1 MKVYGGKGI
10 VKWARPSIILCLAV
24 LLGLPAGAQRKVVGG
39 AAPHPHAANNAPKNQ
54 NPGAQHP
61 GPKMGDWLREHQH
74 LTPDQQEK
82 LLENDPNFKKL
93 PPERQAEL
101 KERLRKFNSLTPEQ
115 RERALNR
122 MEFMASLT
130 QEQRQQIRQAQQT
143 LQGLPQDRQI
153 MVHKALRHLRQMDP
167 PQRQQVMNEERF
179 KSMFSEQERGIIGQL
194 AAINPPEGEGR
205 PNPQQAPP
213 GQQPK

>member
-1 MKVYGGKGI
+1 MVN
-10 VKWARPSIILCLAV
+10 WAQKSGILCLAL

-39 AAPHPHAANNAPKNQ
+39 AAPHPHTANNPPQ
-54 NPGAQHP
+54 NRNAGAQHP
-61 GPKMGDWLREHQH
+61 GRKMGDWLREHQN

-93 PPERQAEL
+93 SPERQAEL

-122 MEFMASLT
+122 MEFMANLT
-130 QEQRQQIRQAQQT
+130 PQQREQIRQAQQT
-143 LQGLPQDRQI
+143 LQGLPPDRQI
-153 MVHKALRHLRQMDP
+153 MVHKALRHLRQMSP
-167 PQRQQVMNEERF
+167 EERQKVMNEDRF
-179 KSMFSEQERGIIGQL
+179 KSMFSEQERGILSQL
-194 AAINPPEGEGR
+194 AAINPPEVEGR
-205 PNPQQAPP
+205 PNLEQAPP

>member
-1 MKVYGGKGI
+1 MNWAPKNGI
-10 VKWARPSIILCLAV
+10 LFFAL
-24 LLGLPAGAQRKVVGG
+24 LLGLSAGAQRKVVGG
-39 AAPHPHAANNAPKNQ
+39 AAPHPHTVNNASQ
-54 NPGAQHP
+54 NPNAGAHP
-61 GPKMGDWLREHQH
+61 PARKMGDWLREHQN
-74 LTPDQQEK
+74 LPPDQQEK

-93 PPERQAEL
+93 SPERQAEL

-130 QEQRQQIRQAQQT
+130 QQQREQIRDAQKT
-143 LQGLPQDRQI
+143 LQGLPADRQV

-167 PQRQQVMNEERF
+167 QQRQQVMNEDRF
-179 KSMFSEQERGIIGQL
+179 KSMFSEQERGILGQL
-194 AAINPPEGEGR
+194 SAINPQEGEGH
-205 PNPQQAPP
+205 PNPQQAPT